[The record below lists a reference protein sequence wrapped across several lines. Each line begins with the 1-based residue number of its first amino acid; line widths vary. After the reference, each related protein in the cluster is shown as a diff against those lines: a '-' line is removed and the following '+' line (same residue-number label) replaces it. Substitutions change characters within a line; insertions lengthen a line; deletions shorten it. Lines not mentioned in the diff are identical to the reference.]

1 MNTSLIGCLPTNDFI
16 RMEIDMKV
24 ENKRVVITG
33 SANGIGSSLA
43 RAFRER
49 NAKSI
54 VLVDLD
60 ESNNEKLA
68 NEINGIPYRANVGNE
83 DEIINLIEFANQK
96 MNGIDI
102 FCSNA
107 GISGT
112 GGLLNASNDD
122 WNNIWNINVMS
133 HIHAAKHSLPIMLE
147 QGEGYFMNTASA
159 AGLLTQLGAA
169 GYSVTKSAAVSFA
182 EWLKIT
188 YGERGIGVSCLC
200 PQGVRTPMVKDAPE
214 IVGSLVSIDGLLEPD
229 DVANEVIKAI
239 ESDQF
244 LITPHPEVLEYMKI
258 KASDPDRWI
267 NGMQSLTKQLIDAF
281 PDAKNMLRDL
291 EYEDES
297 D

>member
-1 MNTSLIGCLPTNDFI
+1 
-16 RMEIDMKV
+16 MKV

-33 SANGIGSSLA
+33 SANGIGSSLS
-43 RAFRER
+43 RIFRDR
-49 NAKSI
+49 NVESML
-54 VLVDLD
+54 LVDLD
-60 ESNNEKLA
+60 ESNNLELA
-68 NEINGIPYRANVGNE
+68 NEVGGIPYKADVGNE
-83 DEIINLIEFANQK
+83 DDIINLIEFAKQE
-96 MNGIDI
+96 MGGIDI

-107 GISGT
+107 GISGA
-112 GGLLNASNDD
+112 GGLLSTSNDD
-122 WNNIWNINVMS
+122 WSNIWNVNVMS

-147 QGEGYFMNTASA
+147 QGSGYFMNTASA

-200 PQGVRTPMVKDAPE
+200 PQGVRTPMVEDAPE

-229 DVANEVIKAI
+229 EVANEVIDCI
-239 ESDQF
+239 EKDQF

-267 NGMQSLTKQLIDAF
+267 NGMQSLTKQLVEAF
-281 PDAKNMLRDL
+281 PEAKSMLRDI
-291 EYEDES
+291 EDEE
-297 D
+297 DLD